1 MDEAVKEAS
10 IIVAATGCE
19 GIITDQ
25 HFMLME
31 EDAIVCNIGHSDGEI
46 DVAGLKDNAREKI
59 HYQASSSLTGELKSH
74 CKKFCS
80 VQLRQ

>member
-25 HFMLME
+25 HFMLMKD
-31 EDAIVCNIGHSDGEI
+31 DAIVCNIGHFLCEI
-46 DVAGLKDNAREKI
+46 DVA
-59 HYQASSSLTGELKSH
+59 
-74 CKKFCS
+74 
-80 VQLRQ
+80 